1 MNVIGEIKI
10 FAGEFVPPD
19 FVDCDGTAYPIPLY
33 KELFSVV
40 GYSYTPE
47 VGSGGGGGGRF
58 GLKYFRVP
66 SMDVLIQGT
75 KFIICVNGYFPR
87 ERLLEIYNVP
97 TSELSYTDGEQPNPR
112 ALGQINNKLKDP
124 KGKKL
129 IEYDAA
135 TWQNY
140 NLDTDEFE

>member
-33 KELFSVV
+33 KELFCVL
-40 GYSYTPE
+40 GYSHTPE
-47 VGSGGGGGGRF
+47 LEGGGRF

-66 SMDVLIQGT
+66 SMSGLITGT
-75 KFIICVNGYFPR
+75 KFIICVKGYFPR

-97 TSELSYTDGEQPNPR
+97 TSELSYTERGR
-112 ALGQINNKLKDP
+112 ARGQIDDKLKDP
-124 KGKKL
+124 KRNKL
-129 IEYDAA
+129 TRYDEA

-140 NLDTDEFE
+140 NLDTDSFEDNSGE

>member
-1 MNVIGEIKI
+1 MNVIGEIKL

-19 FVDCDGTAYPIPLY
+19 FVDCDGKAYPIPLY
-33 KELFSVV
+33 KELFSVL

-47 VGSGGGGGGRF
+47 LGSGGGGGRF

-66 SMDVLIQGT
+66 SMSGLITGT

-87 ERLLEIYNVP
+87 ERRLEIYDVP
-97 TSELSYTDGEQPNPR
+97 TSELSYTDGGR
-112 ALGQINNKLKDP
+112 ALGHINDKLRDS

-129 IEYDAA
+129 TEYSSEY
-135 TWQNY
+135 WQNY
-140 NLDTDEFE
+140 NFDTDEFEDGG

>member
-1 MNVIGEIKI
+1 MNVIGEIKL

-33 KELFSVV
+33 KELFCVL

-47 VGSGGGGGGRF
+47 IQEPGGGGATRF

-66 SMDVLIQGT
+66 SMTGLITGT
-75 KFIICVNGYFPR
+75 KFIICVKGYFPR
-87 ERLLEIYNVP
+87 ERLLEIYDVP
-97 TSELSYTDGEQPNPR
+97 TSELSYTEEGR
-112 ALGQINNKLKDP
+112 ARGQIDNKLKDP
-124 KGKKL
+124 KRNKL
-129 IEYDAA
+129 TEYNEA

-140 NLDTDEFE
+140 NLNTDEFE

>member
-19 FVDCDGTAYPIPLY
+19 FVACDGTAYPIPLY
-33 KELFSVV
+33 KELFCVL
-40 GYSYTPE
+40 GYSHTPE
-47 VGSGGGGGGRF
+47 LGSGGGVTRF

-66 SMDVLIQGT
+66 LMTGLIQGT

-87 ERLLEIYNVP
+87 ERSLEIYNVP
-97 TSELSYTDGEQPNPR
+97 TSELSHTDQGR
-112 ALGQINNKLKDP
+112 ALGQIDVKLRDP

-129 IEYDAA
+129 TEYSQEY
-135 TWQNY
+135 WQNY
-140 NLDTDEFE
+140 NLDTDTFEGI

>member
-19 FVDCDGTAYPIPLY
+19 FVDCDGKAYPIPLY
-33 KELFSVV
+33 KELFSIV

-47 VGSGGGGGGRF
+47 LGSGGVAARF

-66 SMDVLIQGT
+66 SMSGLITGT

-87 ERLLEIYNVP
+87 EKRLEIYDVP
-97 TSELSYTDGEQPNPR
+97 TSELSYTDEGR
-112 ALGQINNKLKDP
+112 ARGQIDDKLKDP
-124 KGKKL
+124 KGNKL
-129 IEYDAA
+129 TEYNQEY
-135 TWQNY
+135 WQNY
-140 NLDTDEFE
+140 NLDTDTFEDNHPL

>member
-33 KELFSVV
+33 KELFCVL
-40 GYSYTPE
+40 GYSHTPE
-47 VGSGGGGGGRF
+47 LGSGGGARF

-66 SMDVLIQGT
+66 SMSGLITGT
-75 KFIICVNGYFPR
+75 KFIICVKGYFPR
-87 ERLLEIYNVP
+87 ERLLEIYDVP
-97 TSELSYTDGEQPNPR
+97 TSELSYTERGR
-112 ALGQINNKLKDP
+112 ARGQIDDKLKDP
-124 KGKKL
+124 KRNKL
-129 IEYDAA
+129 TEYNEA

-140 NLDTDEFE
+140 NLDTDTFEDGG

>member
-19 FVDCDGTAYPIPLY
+19 FVDCDGTAYPISLY
-33 KELFSVV
+33 KELFCVL

-47 VGSGGGGGGRF
+47 LGSGGF

-66 SMDVLIQGT
+66 SMSGLIEGT

-87 ERLLEIYNVP
+87 ERRLEIYDVP
-97 TSELSYTDGEQPNPR
+97 TSELSYTARGR
-112 ALGQINNKLKDP
+112 ARGQIDDKLRDP

-129 IEYDAA
+129 TEYRQEY
-135 TWQNY
+135 WQNY
-140 NLDTDEFE
+140 NLDTDEFEDI